1 MITYQS
7 ESYFTA
13 RDDGLIQMHYDEIA
27 LHKEA
32 IPLAPDWH
40 RYDLMDAAQDLAC
53 ITARDD
59 GKMIGYSVFFLQN
72 HIHYMT
78 TRMASNDVLYL
89 HPDYRKGRIGI
100 KLIQHSEK
108 HLQWLGV
115 KKIVWHIKT
124 ANDFSP
130 ILKRMGYGNEEVVMG
145 KILGDSHGN

>member
-27 LHKEA
+27 LHKEV
-32 IPLAPDWH
+32 IPLDPDWN
-40 RYDLMDAAQDLAC
+40 RYDLLEAAQDLAC

-72 HIHYMT
+72 HIHYKS
-78 TRMASNDVLYL
+78 TRMAFNDVLYL
-89 HPDYRKGRIGI
+89 HPDYRKGRTGI
-100 KLIQHSEK
+100 KLIQHSED
-108 HLQWLGV
+108 HLKWLGI
-115 KKIVWHIKT
+115 KKVVWHIKK

-130 ILKRMGYGNEEVVMG
+130 ILQRMGYGSEEVVMA
-145 KILGDSHGN
+145 KILGDSHGS